1 MEKNKEAKADKKE
14 KGNPKKPKDRPKA
27 VAEGKVSPGF
37 FATAK
42 KADREKPAAEGKVSP
57 GFFSKEKKAAVAEQ
71 KPRQHKPR
79 VTELEHKLAEAQEKL
94 RQKKEKEA
102 KEEGKAAEKAD
113 AEKPLHAREGLPERG
128 HGERKRGVPAWV
140 ELHPAEAVEAI
151 TNLAN
156 AGHNSSEIGM
166 LLRDQYGV
174 PNIKAL
180 CGKSIEEILAEHKLL
195 PEIPSDLMNL
205 IKRSVTLNRH
215 LAKNRKDFTAKRG
228 LQLSVAKIRNLVTY
242 YKRKG
247 KLPMDWHYSEETAA
261 LLVK

>member
-1 MEKNKEAKADKKE
+1 VILLAKKKEEPKEGREAKREKTSDKK
-14 KGNPKKPKDRPKA
+14 A
-27 VAEGKVSPGF
+27 AAEGIISPGF
-37 FATAK
+37 LPK
-42 KADREKPAAEGKVSP
+42 G
-57 GFFSKEKKAAVAEQ
+57 KKAAKEKEEEKQKAAE
-71 KPRQHKPR
+71 KKTRQHKPR

-102 KEEGKAAEKAD
+102 KEEGKAAEKAA
-113 AEKPLHAREGLPERG
+113 AEKPLHAKEGLPERL
-128 HGERKRGVPAWV
+128 HRERKPGVPAWV
-140 ELHPAEAVEAI
+140 ELHPAEAVEAMI
-151 TNLAN
+151 NLAN
-156 AGHNSSEIGM
+156 AGHSSSEIGM

-195 PEIPSDLMNL
+195 PEIPADLMNL
-205 IKRSVTLNRH
+205 IKRSVNLRKH
-215 LAKNRKDFTAKRG
+215 LAKNKKDFTAKRG

-247 KLPMDWHYSEETAA
+247 RLPMDWHYSEETAA

>member
-1 MEKNKEAKADKKE
+1 MAKKKEELKEGREAKREKASDKKAGKAAAE
-14 KGNPKKPKDRPKA
+14 KKPMQR
-27 VAEGKVSPGF
+27 
-37 FATAK
+37 
-42 KADREKPAAEGKVSP
+42 
-57 GFFSKEKKAAVAEQ
+57 
-71 KPRQHKPR
+71 KPR

-102 KEEGKAAEKAD
+102 KKEGKEAAAEMPK
-113 AEKPLHAREGLPERG
+113 HAKEVLPEKLHRE
-128 HGERKRGVPAWV
+128 HKPGVPAWV
-140 ELHPAEAVEAI
+140 ELHPAEAVEAMI
-151 TNLAN
+151 NLAN

-195 PEIPSDLMNL
+195 PDIPSDLMNL

-247 KLPMDWHYSEETAA
+247 KLPMDWHYSEETVA